1 MALLGF
7 VVAAACVDRMLVVV
21 EVAVAACPQQV
32 GLDSMHAERAHFA
45 VPAVVLAAV
54 ESVVAG
60 GIAGVVD

>member
-1 MALLGF
+1 MP
-7 VVAAACVDRMLVVV
+7 VVV

-45 VPAVVLAAV
+45 VPTVVLAAV